1 MALIDWLW
9 FAVAAWDGNR
19 CPYLSRH
26 RFKGIPRLKIDGL
39 RIGSDGFCHCSG
51 RPPWSG
57 EEAVRT
63 DGMTATPRISGELM
77 ARRAQAAMRGAP
89 GRKCNQ

>member
-26 RFKGIPRLKIDGL
+26 RFKGVPRLKIDGL
-39 RIGSDGFCHCSG
+39 RIGSDGFAIAPADLSG
-51 RPPWSG
+51 P
-57 EEAVRT
+57 E
-63 DGMTATPRISGELM
+63 
-77 ARRAQAAMRGAP
+77 
-89 GRKCNQ
+89 RKQ

>member
-26 RFKGIPRLKIDGL
+26 RFKGVPRLKIDGL
-39 RIGSDGFCHCSG
+39 RIGGD
-51 RPPWSG
+51 
-57 EEAVRT
+57 
-63 DGMTATPRISGELM
+63 
-77 ARRAQAAMRGAP
+77 AACIAPADLPGP
-89 GRKCNQ
+89 GRKQ